1 VTLVDSER
9 MPYNAGI
16 HTALVSEIL
25 PPSFSE
31 KLSMVHDSSAINST
45 KSEHAR
51 TSVPSSLSLLKL
63 ETAILL
69 FLVLC
74 LLLTGLLGHRLDA
87 SLFTLLFVSLGALS
101 SALLVHLYLQL
112 NKPLNQSLLSVNDW
126 SARILAGDLKVR
138 MPRLPLSEENPI
150 ENSLRTNIN
159 RIGEKLENLTHN
171 MNELVAQHVEDIEQ
185 KDHTLEIVYDVAASI
200 NSSRDLDELLTR
212 FLSTLTNVVNAR
224 AAVVRLITD
233 DGQMRLVSSLGLDE
247 ELMKKEQLLPSE
259 QCLCGNAYREDEV
272 YYQKISNCD
281 KIIGRA
287 FFDSDDIGMIAVPLQ
302 YRDKT
307 LGVYNL
313 FVENHELP
321 NPEDMTIL
329 LTNIGRHL
337 GMAIDKARSDN
348 ESKRLSIMEERT
360 RLAHELHDSL
370 AQTLA
375 SLRFQVRVLDETL
388 RRGKEPEIWF
398 ELEKIE
404 NNLDEAYA
412 ELRELITHFRAPI
425 DKRGLIPAVE
435 HLVDRFRNQCDISI
449 FLQNDWNVLQ
459 LPASIEMQ
467 ALRIIQESLNNIRK
481 HSQAHAVRV
490 FMRSDT
496 QGNCSILVEDD
507 GVGMNISPASDRT
520 SGDHLGLSI
529 MQERAKRFGGTVQFE
544 SEPGEGTR
552 ILLQFHYPELPEA
565 EISEIKVQAPVK

>member
-1 VTLVDSER
+1 MDTIESGPGQ
-9 MPYNAGI
+9 MPV
-16 HTALVSEIL
+16 L
-25 PPSFSE
+25 
-31 KLSMVHDSSAINST
+31 
-45 KSEHAR
+45 
-51 TSVPSSLSLLKL
+51 SSLSHLKR
-63 ETAILL
+63 ETGILL
-69 FLVLC
+69 FLVFC
-74 LLLTGLLGHRLDA
+74 LLLTGLFGHQLD
-87 SLFTLLFVSLGALS
+87 STLFTVLFVSLGLLCM
-101 SALLVHLYLQL
+101 ALLLRLYLQL
-112 NKPLNQSLLSVNDW
+112 NKPPNQSLLTLNEW
-126 SARILAGDLKVR
+126 STNILAGNFEAR
-138 MPRLPLSEENPI
+138 MPDLPLSRKNPI
-150 ENSLRTNIN
+150 ENTLTKNIN
-159 RIGEKLENLTHN
+159 NIAEKLENLTHN
-171 MNELVAQHVEDIEQ
+171 MHELVAQHVEDIEQ

-224 AAVVRLITD
+224 AAVVRLVTE
-233 DGQMRLVSSLGLDE
+233 DGQMRLISSLGLDE
-247 ELMKKEQLLPSE
+247 ELIQKEQLLPSE
-259 QCLCGNAYREDEV
+259 QCLCGSAYREGDV
-272 YYQKISNCD
+272 YYQKIGKCD

-287 FFDSDDIGMIAVPLQ
+287 FFEDDDVGMIAVPLQ
-302 YRDKT
+302 YRDKI

-313 FVENHELP
+313 FVENSKLP

-337 GMAIDKARSDN
+337 GMAIDKARTDN

-388 RRGKEPEIWF
+388 RRGQEPEIWS

-435 HLVDRFRNQCDISI
+435 HLVNRFRNQSEISI
-449 FLQNDWNVLQ
+449 FLQKEWNVLQ
-459 LPASIEMQ
+459 LPANIEMQ

-496 QGNCSILVEDD
+496 QGDCRILIEDD
-507 GVGMNISPASDRT
+507 GVGMNIAPQSDRT
-520 SGDHLGLSI
+520 SSDHLGLSI
-529 MQERAKRFGGTVQFE
+529 MEERAKRIGGTIQFE

-552 ILLQFHYPELPEA
+552 ILLHFHYPELPAPEM
-565 EISEIKVQAPVK
+565 SGIKVNVQARVK

>member
-1 VTLVDSER
+1 MSSTLNQAAGER
-9 MPYNAGI
+9 LAVEPTM
-16 HTALVSEIL
+16 
-25 PPSFSE
+25 
-31 KLSMVHDSSAINST
+31 
-45 KSEHAR
+45 
-51 TSVPSSLSLLKL
+51 SSLSHLKL
-63 ETAILL
+63 ETGILL
-69 FLVLC
+69 FLIIA
-74 LLLTGLLGHRLDA
+74 LLLTGLLTHQID
-87 SLFTLLFVSLGALS
+87 STWFTALFVSIGGLA
-101 SALLVHLYLQL
+101 SALLIHLYLQL
-112 NKPLNQSLLSVNDW
+112 NKPMNQSLLSVNKWAADILEGRLQ
-126 SARILAGDLKVR
+126 ARIPA
-138 MPRLPLSEENPI
+138 LPLNENNPF
-150 ENSLRTNIN
+150 ERRLRKNIN
-159 RIGEKLENLTHN
+159 NIGGKLENLTHN
-171 MNELVAQHVEDIEQ
+171 MNELVEQHLEDIEQ

-233 DGQMRLVSSLGLDE
+233 DGQMRLISSLGLDE

-259 QCLCGNAYREDEV
+259 QCLCGSAYREDEV
-272 YYQKISNCD
+272 FYQKIGKCD

-313 FVENHELP
+313 FVENSDLP

-388 RRGKEPEIWF
+388 RQGQEPEIWS
-398 ELEKIE
+398 EMEKIE

-435 HLVDRFRNQCDISI
+435 HLVDRFRNQCEISI
-449 FLQNDWNVLQ
+449 FLQKDWNVLQ

-496 QGNCSILVEDD
+496 QGDCSILIEDD
-507 GVGMNISPASDRT
+507 GVGMNIAPKSDRT

-529 MQERAKRFGGTVQFE
+529 MEERAKRFGGTVQIE

-552 ILLQFHYPELPEA
+552 IFLHFHYPEISA
-565 EISEIKVQAPVK
+565 QDTTEINVQAPVK